1 MIELSSVSK
10 FIVEF
15 SDGAHPLSLSGDLSQ
30 HEITVSA
37 IKSVGAAMIEVN
49 DFIDRV
55 RSQPVGIVGSILL
68 FDQSGAF
75 CDEWPA
81 PPLPPSHDDEIWRF
95 MVIWLEGVGETAQK
109 STFFTANAHLGFPT
123 ADRSRSDAVH
133 FAGWVERQGGVVSA
147 LWGHDGK
154 NWVKLGRDG
163 FVVSPFRLPH
173 LSPQTT

>member
-1 MIELSSVSK
+1 MIELSSVGK

-15 SDGAHPLSLSGDLSQ
+15 CDGAHPLSVSGDLCR

-37 IKSVGAAMIEVN
+37 IKSVSAAMIEVN
-49 DFIDRV
+49 DFIDTV

-68 FDQSGAF
+68 FDQNGTF

-81 PPLPPSHDDEIWRF
+81 PPAPPSHDDEIWRF
-95 MVIWLEGVGETAQK
+95 MVIWLEGIGETEQK
-109 STFFTANAHLGFPT
+109 SSFFTASKYLGFPS
-123 ADRSRSDAVH
+123 AGRSRIDAVH

-173 LSPQTT
+173 MTSQTT